1 MISFAYQQSFFNK
14 GYYIMARLNQKAAQ
28 SIAGYNGSIAIE
40 LSIVDYKNLRFTAK
54 ITAGGAPYDVC
65 DDNGKIKVFGNV
77 DNVLAWL
84 KGAYLDVTSV
94 SVSFTS
100 VTGLTKTFV
109 APTSPLA
116 AATAEKNSFTA
127 LKAGLQDNK
136 TAAAARV
143 AQAEAS
149 GWNLGTAHPAL
160 QANYAELLEQQTA
173 VLAIETYY
181 QSRIDAANA
190 IIALG

>member
-1 MISFAYQQSFFNK
+1 
-14 GYYIMARLNQKAAQ
+14 MARLNQKAAG

-40 LSIVDYKNLRFTAK
+40 LSIVDFKNLRFTAK
-54 ITAGGAPYDVC
+54 ITAGGSPYEVC
-65 DDNGKIKVFGNV
+65 DDNGKVKVFGNV

-84 KGAYLDVTSV
+84 KGAYVDVTNV
-94 SVSFTS
+94 SISFTS

-109 APTSPLA
+109 PPTSPLA

-160 QANYAELLEQQTA
+160 QANYAELLEQQNA